1 MFKTFIN
8 AHKATA
14 LCTYSYICN
23 RLGEILT
30 RHVLLLS
37 GLRSSSQVSTLLAME
52 RVICLHV
59 GVGTVTK
66 MWRFDVSRITDYTCK
81 SVKTDLIQLF
91 PDIARKGLKLR
102 MWYVDELAGEVSSYN
117 CK

>member
-1 MFKTFIN
+1 MHIKLLHYAL
-8 AHKATA
+8 AHKF
-14 LCTYSYICN
+14 CN
-23 RLGEILT
+23 RLSETLT

-37 GLRSSSQVSTLLAME
+37 GLRNSSRVSTQLAME
-52 RVICLHV
+52 RAVICLHV
-59 GVGTVTK
+59 GAGTVTK

-81 SVKTDLIQLF
+81 SVETNLIQLF

-102 MWYVDELAGEVSSYN
+102 MWYVDKLAGKVSSYN